1 MSELPVLRGTLMRG
15 IGSFYTV
22 RTAEGE
28 LYTVRAKKKFR
39 HQKMTPMVGDEVLF
53 LPGSGEEDGWLEEIL
68 PRRSECIRPPVANV
82 SPLMLVVAPEPA
94 VLPEVEDVS
103 APQFWKA
110 ATGLAF
116 V

>member
-53 LPGSGEEDGWLEEIL
+53 LPGSGEEDGWLEESGRRL
-68 PRRSECIRPPVANV
+68 PTYRSSCWSSHRNRSRICSWWIA
-82 SPLMLVVAPEPA
+82 
-94 VLPEVEDVS
+94 
-103 APQFWKA
+103 
-110 ATGLAF
+110 
-116 V
+116 